1 MIYNKHGNLV
11 RIFYLL
17 IALFF
22 YAASFGGYLKRKR
35 SIVLCYHGIL
45 AGQKRLFRWQIERVA
60 TQNRPTFWWKKSP
73 TVSITFDDAFDNLIE
88 NAIPALIE
96 FNVSAL
102 IFAIS
107 KNLGNTPQWKI
118 SKNHPEYQ
126 ERTMTAT
133 KLNIIS
139 KNPLIRIGSHTLT
152 HPFLTEIS
160 HEKIR
165 EELLESKR
173 QLENLIKLS
182 IDDLALPH
190 GSYNQLVIEIA
201 QETGYK
207 RIYTL
212 DPNTHDINSD
222 NKIIGRFLM
231 TPDVWQIE
239 FVLTCAGA
247 YSWLLPWRRFLD
259 KVKRLKN
266 R

>member
-1 MIYNKHGNLV
+1 VSLQEMIYNKHGNLV

-139 KNPLIRIGSHTLT
+139 KIL
-152 HPFLTEIS
+152 
-160 HEKIR
+160 
-165 EELLESKR
+165 
-173 QLENLIKLS
+173 
-182 IDDLALPH
+182 
-190 GSYNQLVIEIA
+190 
-201 QETGYK
+201 
-207 RIYTL
+207 
-212 DPNTHDINSD
+212 
-222 NKIIGRFLM
+222 
-231 TPDVWQIE
+231 
-239 FVLTCAGA
+239 
-247 YSWLLPWRRFLD
+247 
-259 KVKRLKN
+259 
-266 R
+266 